1 MKNKNFI
8 LNEEVIRI
16 LEMMNIESKK
26 SKLLTESIVDDIAQ
40 SIIRLSIKSGD
51 DVATS
56 LSKIEREFG
65 VPKGILDSGDI
76 TKLSTRGGAEEVMIK
91 IVDNLNPGQLK
102 IFTNKVWKQ
111 LPEAHTAA
119 KNVIDNL
126 VTSKKTFTSDNLL
139 KYLNDMSETA
149 ITSPVKELDP
159 LIKLLRKEFVN
170 RSYKSLKVKGVI
182 DDIAGSA
189 SKISDGGSA
198 NIDDMVARIEESL
211 SSGSRIPDNIDSTSL
226 MSEVTKIMNE
236 FKIKKPS
243 GIVNDTLK
251 KEITAQIQSQL
262 SRYSASIDE
271 AEQAFL
277 KLSPS
282 AKAETIKTAIMKI
295 DNAVGKS
302 NNKFLS
308 KSWSKAKGELGTPR
322 MIWEWY
328 KYAMSVSV
336 VYYIGIDCGKKVL
349 DTDVSSGK
357 NVGGTIKTCAG
368 NLVKSAFWLVAIPR
382 DIYGAVFGDK
392 SNEVFTND
400 YAGCMSWAKS
410 ISKICEKDENGDY
423 IIYDEINPDVIT
435 PVSYDVD
442 KEKWDK
448 I

>member
-40 SIIRLSIKSGD
+40 GIIRLSIKSGD

-65 VPKGILDSGDI
+65 VPKGTLDSGDI
-76 TKLSTRGGAEEVMIK
+76 TKLSTRGGAGEVMIK
-91 IVDNLNPGQLK
+91 IVDNLSPNQLK
-102 IFTNKVWKQ
+102 IFANKVWKQ
-111 LPEAHTAA
+111 LPEAQTAA

-182 DDIAGSA
+182 DDVAGKVGNGVNV
-189 SKISDGGSA
+189 KI
-198 NIDDMVARIEESL
+198 
-211 SSGSRIPDNIDSTSL
+211 DNIMDAALGDNSL
-226 MSEVTKIMNE
+226 KQILPNV
-236 FKIKKPS
+236 
-243 GIVNDTLK
+243 GDADLTLIR
-251 KEITAQIQSQL
+251 ESIQSK
-262 SRYSASIDE
+262 YGKMSIDE
-271 AEQAFL
+271 VSSDFMRIRDEFMSQVKKITDNGGNEILVKVQNGKKF
-277 KLSPS
+277 
-282 AKAETIKTAIMKI
+282 EIKNTKWLYDNKI
-295 DNAVGKS
+295 TRMCVGKS
-302 NNKFLS
+302 TYLNQSTGVMVDKMDPKLLKIGGCIIGIWALGELYNHFTSEPNEREFLGCKGLSALGGFCGTDFQTNNGFCKKTCSGS
-308 KSWSKAKGELGTPR
+308 KSET
-322 MIWEWY
+322 
-328 KYAMSVSV
+328 SVS
-336 VYYIGIDCGKKVL
+336 
-349 DTDVSSGK
+349 
-357 NVGGTIKTCAG
+357 
-368 NLVKSAFWLVAIPR
+368 
-382 DIYGAVFGDK
+382 
-392 SNEVFTND
+392 EVFTND

-410 ISKICEKDENGDY
+410 VGKICEKDENGDY